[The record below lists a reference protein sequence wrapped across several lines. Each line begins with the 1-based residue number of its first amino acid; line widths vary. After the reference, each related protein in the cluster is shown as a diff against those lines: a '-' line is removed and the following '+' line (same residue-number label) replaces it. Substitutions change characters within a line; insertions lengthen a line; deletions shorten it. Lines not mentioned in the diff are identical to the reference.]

1 MLISLRNFASLV
13 LLTQSVTAF
22 GQSNV
27 FSSPEA
33 ATANLFPNKNPWVWT
48 SAEGDFNED
57 GIIDLA
63 MIITLDLE
71 NGPLE
76 KRLLV
81 LAGAAAGKYTLLSVS
96 GEYCD
101 AQKFY
106 NLDAKGTSLFVTEVH
121 KADGD
126 GSTTNTLQ
134 FRFNKKLNDLE
145 LIGRENIWESFQ
157 NNSYGRLS
165 VNYPAGLAIEY
176 ERVRGHLKATKRSRF
191 TAPQLARLNG
201 FACDIKPY

>member
-13 LLTQSVTAF
+13 LLTQAVTAF
-22 GQSNV
+22 AQADT
-27 FSSPEA
+27 FTSSEA
-33 ATANLFPNKNPWVWT
+33 AIANLFPNKNPWVWT
-48 SAEGDFNED
+48 SEEGDLNGD

-63 MIITLDLE
+63 MIITLDRE

-106 NLDAKGTSLFVTEVH
+106 NLGAKGDSLFVTEVH
-121 KADGD
+121 HVGED

-134 FRFNKKLNDLE
+134 FRFNKTHGDFE
-145 LIGRENIWESFQ
+145 LIGKENIWEGKE
-157 NNSYGRLS
+157 YGRSS
-165 VNYPAGLAIEY
+165 VNYLAGLSIEY
-176 ERVRGHLKATKRSRF
+176 KRVRGHIKATKRSRF
-191 TAPQLARLNG
+191 AAPQLARLNG
-201 FACDIKPY
+201 FTCDIQPY